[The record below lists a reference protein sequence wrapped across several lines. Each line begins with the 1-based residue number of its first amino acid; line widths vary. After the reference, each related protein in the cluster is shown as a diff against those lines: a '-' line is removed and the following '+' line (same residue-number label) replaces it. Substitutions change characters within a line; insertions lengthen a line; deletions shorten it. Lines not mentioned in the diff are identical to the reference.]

1 MQDKR
6 RHKRF
11 RLDLIEINGKM
22 SLADKV
28 EIIDISIGGVALKAD
43 RRLNI
48 GREYLIKL
56 GEKGK
61 SIDVKGIVVRSELS
75 GIEERA
81 NGERVL
87 IYKAGMKF
95 KDGSADKV
103 ADFLNLI
110 KHSKKEQVSAMVD
123 RRFNVRFQITTPSEQ
138 TLSFPAQFKVKN
150 ISLSGM
156 LIQTEQALGIESM
169 VPMGLSLSDDS
180 HVNFNGRVAS
190 CRKTEDE
197 GQAHYEI
204 GVEFSDLTDK
214 DRELLKTFIDYLV
227 TMETQSR

>member
-6 RHKRF
+6 RHKRY
-11 RLDLIEINGKM
+11 RLDLLEINGKM

-28 EIIDISIGGVALKAD
+28 EIIDISLGGVALKAD

-48 GREYLIKL
+48 GKEFMIRLA
-56 GEKGK
+56 EKGK
-61 SIDVKGIVVRSELS
+61 SIDVTGIVVRSELS

-81 NGERVL
+81 NGQRVL
-87 IYKAGMKF
+87 IYRAGMKF

-103 ADFLNLI
+103 ADFLKSI
-110 KHSKKEQVSAMVD
+110 EHSKKAEVSATVD
-123 RRFNVRFQITTPSEQ
+123 RRFDVRFQITTPSEQ

-156 LIQTEQALGIESM
+156 LIETDQALEIESM
-169 VPMGLSLSDDS
+169 IPMRLSLSDDS
-180 HVNFNGRVAS
+180 HVEFKGRVAS
-190 CRKTEDE
+190 SRKTEDKE
-197 GQAHYEI
+197 QAPYET

-214 DRELLKTFIDYLV
+214 DTSLLTTFIDYLAG
-227 TMETQSR
+227 TDRNAK

>member
-28 EIIDISIGGVALKAD
+28 EIIDISLGGVALKAD

-48 GREYLIKL
+48 GKEYLIKL

-103 ADFLNLI
+103 ADFLNSI

-123 RRFNVRFQITTPSEQ
+123 RRFNIRFQITTPSEQ

-156 LIQTEQALGIESM
+156 LIQTDQTLGIESM

-214 DRELLKTFIDYLV
+214 DKELLKAFIDYLV
-227 TMETQSR
+227 TMETQNR